1 MSFKSLNET
10 ETWNIGGATE
20 TKEGETSNDSP
31 ALVVTAVDVLSV
43 PEVVENPDSEYDIP
57 NSKESLQKLVANLK
71 SIVTKLSEQIKMM
84 SDSE

>member
-10 ETWNIGGATE
+10 DTWNIGGATE

-31 ALVVTAVDVLSV
+31 ALVVTAVDVLSA
-43 PEVVENPDSEYDIP
+43 PEVENPDSEYDIP